1 MMKIN
6 MMSKADMVKG
16 QGVLS
21 AHDEQVALAAQVL
34 KGQFEVLNNAKESCE
49 ITHYHSINPEFY
61 LGIGHRKRQGKT
73 VGYVH
78 FLPETVENSIHL
90 PRFMKKIFYRY
101 MLSFYKRMDKLVTVN
116 PYFIERLA
124 HYGIPKERVTYIPNV
139 VSEEDFYPLPR
150 EERARIRREYRI
162 SKDAFTVL
170 CVGQLQK
177 RKGVVDFVE
186 AAKRMPDCMFVW
198 AGGFSFGRISDGYE
212 EIRKMMKHLPPNVR
226 FLGIV
231 EREKMNEIYNMA
243 DVMFLPSYEELFPMT
258 ILESMNCAVPVLVRN
273 LPIYDPILFD
283 YALRG
288 DGMDA
293 FVSTLKQLR
302 EDPDFYQRSAHAS
315 FAGHEFYSR
324 EHVGQMWKEFYEK
337 TAAEGKRTV
346 PARRRGGNVWRQ
358 KEQQFS

>member
-1 MMKIN
+1 
-6 MMSKADMVKG
+6 
-16 QGVLS
+16 
-21 AHDEQVALAAQVL
+21 
-34 KGQFEVLNNAKESCE
+34 
-49 ITHYHSINPEFY
+49 
-61 LGIGHRKRQGKT
+61 
-73 VGYVH
+73 
-78 FLPETVENSIHL
+78 
-90 PRFMKKIFYRY
+90 
-101 MLSFYKRMDKLVTVN
+101 
-116 PYFIERLA
+116 
-124 HYGIPKERVTYIPNV
+124 
-139 VSEEDFYPLPR
+139 
-150 EERARIRREYRI
+150 
-162 SKDAFTVL
+162 
-170 CVGQLQK
+170 
-177 RKGVVDFVE
+177 
-186 AAKRMPDCMFVW
+186 
-198 AGGFSFGRISDGYE
+198 
-212 EIRKMMKHLPPNVR
+212 MMKHLPPNVR

-231 EREKMNEIYNMA
+231 DREKMNEIYNMA

-346 PARRRGGNVWRQ
+346 PARRRDVYKRQ
-358 KEQQFS
+358 RLQHRQQHYAPEEKSGYCGAGARKDRTCLRRPHVHSDDHERHSSGV

>member
-1 MMKIN
+1 
-6 MMSKADMVKG
+6 
-16 QGVLS
+16 
-21 AHDEQVALAAQVL
+21 
-34 KGQFEVLNNAKESCE
+34 
-49 ITHYHSINPEFY
+49 
-61 LGIGHRKRQGKT
+61 
-73 VGYVH
+73 
-78 FLPETVENSIHL
+78 
-90 PRFMKKIFYRY
+90 
-101 MLSFYKRMDKLVTVN
+101 
-116 PYFIERLA
+116 
-124 HYGIPKERVTYIPNV
+124 
-139 VSEEDFYPLPR
+139 
-150 EERARIRREYRI
+150 
-162 SKDAFTVL
+162 
-170 CVGQLQK
+170 
-177 RKGVVDFVE
+177 
-186 AAKRMPDCMFVW
+186 
-198 AGGFSFGRISDGYE
+198 
-212 EIRKMMKHLPPNVR
+212 MMKHLPPNVR

-231 EREKMNEIYNMA
+231 DREKMNEIYNMA

-315 FAGHEFYSR
+315 FAG
-324 EHVGQMWKEFYEK
+324 QMWKEFYEK